1 MWDHEPRCFSQNLVS
16 SSISSPGKR
25 PVSSVTTEAAQG
37 TEGGKDSPQTQSSLS
52 DVYMRGAAS
61 TQPTLGFVAK
71 WLGFVFLRF
80 RWLAPIG

>member
-1 MWDHEPRCFSQNLVS
+1 MGPRATLLLSESF
-16 SSISSPGKR
+16 SISCPEKLPG
-25 PVSSVTTEAAQG
+25 STVTTEAARG
-37 TEGGKDSPQTQSSLS
+37 TEDGHDSPQTQNSLS
-52 DVYMRGAAS
+52 DVYMCGAAS